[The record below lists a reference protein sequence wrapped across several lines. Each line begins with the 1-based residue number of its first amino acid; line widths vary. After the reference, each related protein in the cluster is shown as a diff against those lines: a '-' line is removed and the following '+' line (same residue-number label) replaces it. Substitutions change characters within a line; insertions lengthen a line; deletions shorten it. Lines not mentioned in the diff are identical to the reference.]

1 MKRKTCLSQ
10 LLIFLLFT
18 ALTVKIFATGPTAPL
33 PSVALPSVTAPSA
46 AKPSVSEPSVSVP
59 TVTGAT
65 STDLPAPESSDTIN
79 IDEVVVSGNR
89 VEVGRNNTPLSISVI
104 SSDEIRNQEEA
115 NILPVVA
122 KTTPSLFVSE
132 IGVAG
137 YALGNG
143 TSGQITIRGV
153 GGSPNARVMMLVDGQ
168 PQYMGVFGHPLPNF
182 HMASNVERV
191 EVVRGP
197 ASLLYG
203 SNAMGGV
210 INVITKKYE
219 GKGLHASGH
228 AAYGSFNTLKTGV
241 SAGYSGKNFYAGVR
255 FNHNQTDGHR
265 DTSAFDITNLH
276 AYAGIDINSN
286 WSVSTG
292 LTWAGYSFEDPG
304 QADLPSSVA
313 FLGDITRQMATLSAK
328 NDYANT
334 QGGFYAFYNSGN
346 HDFSDGWVSDD
357 VNMGINLYQSMDT
370 WKGGMITAGVDMKN
384 YGGEGSFGF
393 FADTFIT
400 VNETA
405 GYLLAEQ
412 NLLGLLSVS
421 AGARYENHS
430 NFGGEW
436 VPQFGLTIDPVRG
449 TTLKAL
455 ASKGFRS
462 PTMMEMYLF
471 APNANLGP
479 ERLWNYELS
488 LSQRLG
494 WFGIVDVSGYLIN
507 GSNLIVMQPN
517 PEPPPFMMRSNA
529 GEFRN
534 WGIEVES
541 SFRPVDMLQLDLS
554 YSYLD
559 SDTKLYFAPKHQ
571 LYTGAVADFGK
582 LRVAAHVKFVGG
594 LYTLIGAEGPENDV
608 LESYGLVD
616 AKVMY
621 DVFSGLQIF
630 VAGKNLLNQD
640 YQTVNGYP
648 MPGINVIGGLAVN
661 LGQGNRN

>member
-1 MKRKTCLSQ
+1 MKRTIYPLQ
-10 LLIFLLFT
+10 HFIFLT
-18 ALTVKIFATGPTAPL
+18 IAAATL
-33 PSVALPSVTAPSA
+33 SA
-46 AKPSVSEPSVSVP
+46 YAAEP
-59 TVTGAT
+59 
-65 STDLPAPESSDTIN
+65 SDTIN

-89 VEVGRNNTPLSISVI
+89 IEVARNNTPLSISVI
-104 SSDEIRNQEEA
+104 SNDEIRNQEEA

-122 KTTPSLFVSE
+122 KSTPSLFVSE

-191 EVVRGP
+191 EIVRGP

-210 INVITKKYE
+210 INVITKKQE
-219 GKGLHASGH
+219 GTGLQASGH

-241 SAGYSGKNFYAGVR
+241 SAGYAGKNFYAGVR
-255 FNHNQTDGHR
+255 LNHNQTDGHR
-265 DTSAFDITNLH
+265 DTSAFEITNLH
-276 AYAGIDINSN
+276 AYAGIDINRN
-286 WSVSTG
+286 WSVKTG
-292 LTWAGYSFEDPG
+292 FTWAGYSFEDPG
-304 QADLPSSVA
+304 QADLSSSTA
-313 FLGDITRQMATLSAK
+313 FLGDITRQMATLAVK
-328 NDYANT
+328 NNYQNT
-334 QGGFYAFYNSGN
+334 QGGIYAFYNSGD
-346 HDFSDGWVSDD
+346 HEFSDGWVSED
-357 VNMGINLYQSMDT
+357 VNMGVNLFQSMNT
-370 WKGGMITAGVDMKN
+370 WKGGTITAGMDLKN
-384 YGGEGSFGF
+384 YGGKGSFGF

-412 NLLGLLSVS
+412 KLLEMLSIS

-436 VPQFGLTIDPVRG
+436 VPQFGLTANPVQG
-449 TTLKAL
+449 TTIKAL

-471 APNANLGP
+471 APNADLGP
-479 ERLWNYELS
+479 ERLWNYEIS

-494 WFGIVDVSGYLIN
+494 ILGIVDITGYMIE
-507 GSNLIVMQPN
+507 GSNLIVMEPN
-517 PEPPPFMMRSNA
+517 PNPPPFMMRTNA

-534 WGIEVES
+534 WGIEIES
-541 SFRPVDMLQLDLS
+541 SFRPIEMLQLDLS
-554 YSYLD
+554 YSYLNANA
-559 SDTKLYFAPKHQ
+559 KLYFAPKHQ

-582 LRVAAHVKFVGG
+582 LRVAANVKFIGG
-594 LYTLIGAEGPENDV
+594 LYTLIGTEGPENDV

-621 DVFSGLQIF
+621 DVLRGLEIF

-640 YQTVNGYP
+640 YQTIHGYP

-661 LGQGNRN
+661 LGQGSRD